1 MKSTHKLLLFV
12 LLVVGIYY
20 VNKCNNKETWA
31 NTQPDTPPDTP
42 PDTLDNNNDGILK
55 LDEQKCSVS
64 CCKFNQWP
72 LPIELRAPK
81 SDYIGSNFSC
91 NNGGPG
97 TTAGGC
103 VCFEPKHNEVL
114 SNHAGNLINNSCNK

>member
-1 MKSTHKLLLFV
+1 MKSTNKLLFFV
-12 LLVVGIYY
+12 LLAVVIYCLC
-20 VNKCNNKETWA
+20 NKTETWA
-31 NTQPDTPPDTP
+31 NTDKPDVLD
-42 PDTLDNNNDGILK
+42 DNNEGNEMGILK
-55 LDEQKCSVS
+55 LDESKCSIS

-72 LPIELRAPK
+72 LPIELRPPESK
-81 SDYIGSNFSC
+81 YIGSNFSC

-103 VCFEPKHNEVL
+103 VCFEPKDNDVL